1 MLVQCAAPTEYIS
14 QYKCKQSVAVLLCQF
29 NKKIKLMVIT
39 MLNEKL
45 NIIKSEV
52 IDFSTKINE
61 ISNVNFV
68 YIEHQPVYISNIQTK
83 IG

>member
-1 MLVQCAAPTEYIS
+1 
-14 QYKCKQSVAVLLCQF
+14 
-29 NKKIKLMVIT
+29 MVIT

-68 YIEHQPVYISNIQTK
+68 YIEHQPVYISNVQTK
-83 IG
+83 TG

>member
-1 MLVQCAAPTEYIS
+1 
-14 QYKCKQSVAVLLCQF
+14 
-29 NKKIKLMVIT
+29 MVIT